1 MRQSWIEQI
10 REAVRQARYDMTA
23 HATQEMAEDGL
34 DIVDV
39 EQAILTGFVKRIERQ
54 DPRGKK
60 FVIVGTATDGTTPV
74 GVVGRFSLENWFLII
89 TVYKTGADSV
99 N

>member
-1 MRQSWIEQI
+1 
-10 REAVRQARYDMTA
+10 
-23 HATQEMAEDGL
+23 
-34 DIVDV
+34 
-39 EQAILTGFVKRIERQ
+39 VKRIERQ

-60 FVIVGTATDGTTPV
+60 FVIVGTATDGITPV

-89 TVYKTGADSV
+89 TVYNAGVDSV